1 MSWPIISF
9 DENGQPVIAHAFW
22 NRKNQNGSKR
32 DFKYFQKIKEGLKTR
47 YFYSKE
53 EWDAYQRA
61 KSHPKSEV
69 KSQST
74 AQVTKSAPVGYRPTS
89 RKKNITGTA
98 KSGSIYIRGKGL
110 GTGPVG
116 NNDIGYKSKKEKE
129 YAEAVSSLVDYKQKQ
144 TEAKRARKATRE
156 NFSEYIGY
164 TGLTAL
170 AIALGDFG
178 FAKKAIFMASNT
190 KRDLN
195 ASSAAKKK
203 ANQEQFDAAKKFF
216 KETSDFAVEVVKDS
230 TKKKANQVIDK
241 YKSTSIKV
249 VNQATQSIDT
259 LLDTIFDG
267 KK

>member
-1 MSWPIISF
+1 MADYIITF

-22 NRKNQNGSKR
+22 NRKNQNVSKR

-61 KSHPKSEV
+61 KSQPKLEA

-74 AQVTKSAPVGYRPTS
+74 APVTKSTPVGHHLTS
-89 RKKNITGTA
+89 KKKNITGTA
-98 KSGSIYIRGKGL
+98 KPGSIYIRGEGL

-144 TEAKRARKATRE
+144 TEAKRARKAARE
-156 NFSEYIGY
+156 NFGEYMGY
-164 TGLTAL
+164 AGLTAL
-170 AIALGDFG
+170 AIALGEFG
-178 FAKKAIFMASNT
+178 FARQAIATASNT
-190 KRDLN
+190 KRDLK
-195 ASSAAKKK
+195 ASSNAKKK
-203 ANQEQFDAAKKFF
+203 ANREQFDAAKKFL

-249 VNQATQSIDT
+249 VNQATQSVDT
-259 LLDTIFDG
+259 LLDIIFDG